1 MTAANAK
8 YTPGPWRAVAP
19 KGRPSDYTSIVDGPD
34 GIMVLFAGSPSRT
47 DEEIVANAALA
58 AAAPDLVEALD
69 ALGGAIAEADEL
81 DDPAIFAGMAKARD
95 ALSKAG
101 V

>member
-58 AAAPDLVEALD
+58 AAAPDLVEALRRVNHTLTIHGKVD
-69 ALGGAIAEADEL
+69 ADTDLHAFLRA
-81 DDPAIFAGMAKARD
+81 

>member
-58 AAAPDLVEALD
+58 AAAPDLVEALKF
-69 ALGGAIAEADEL
+69 
-81 DDPAIFAGMAKARD
+81 FANPPTSEPITWRKAQERARA